1 MRLILIALTFSLALA
16 ACGKKAPL
24 KVPPPPGE
32 KEPEQESVLR

>member
-1 MRLILIALTFSLALA
+1 MRLLFGTLVLCFALS

-32 KEPEQESVLR
+32 KEPEQEVLLK